1 MFGFMLQVLEEIE
14 VFDPADIDDAV
25 TALGKEVGA
34 HWSFLHFGSQVCLI
48 LHLKYF
54 VLLSEACTYVSNL
67 ATKLLIACM
76 WISVHR
82 FQ

>member
-1 MFGFMLQVLEEIE
+1 MLQVLEEIG
-14 VFDPADIDDAV
+14 VFDPAGIDDVV

-34 HWSFLHFGSQVCLI
+34 HWSFLHFGLQVCLI
-48 LHLKYF
+48 LHLNYF
-54 VLLSEACTYVSNL
+54 VLLSEACTYVSHL
-67 ATKLLIACM
+67 HTKLLIACM